1 MAALGAEELVSLV
14 RPSLKIFTSRLAAL
28 APLRWLPPRPEL
40 RL

>member
-14 RPSLKIFTSRLAAL
+14 RPSLKIFTSRFAAL
-28 APLRWLPPRPEL
+28 ALLPRHPAGPEL